1 MAPEVVDPVSG
12 CARAPAVNPANGLRD
27 QAVCIFMDDVQCTQR
42 FCGGN
47 EQAPTTKSWGGL
59 FFEPVLFA
67 TTGTSLRDGEVSHQ
81 RGEPRLGSER
91 REPRLPEREDQQA
104 RSLLVGSLEPVER
117 LLLVAQSGVD
127 EGDKIGRA
135 HV

>member
-1 MAPEVVDPVSG
+1 MVAPEVVDPVSG

-67 TTGTSLRDGEVSHQ
+67 TTGTSLRDGEVSRL
-81 RGEPRLGSER
+81 RGEPPLGSHR
-91 REPRLPEREDQQA
+91 RPSRLAARDAPQA
-104 RSLLVGSLEPVER
+104 RSRRG
-117 LLLVAQSGVD
+117 
-127 EGDKIGRA
+127 
-135 HV
+135 